1 VTLSHKFR
9 ISTFNVLFDSLAV
22 ELNKRMEAY
31 SSVHELFSFLMQFR
45 SMTHDDVKKC
55 AFKLVTTYPAE
66 IEESS
71 VNFCSSRL

>member
-1 VTLSHKFR
+1 VTLSHEFG

-31 SSVHELFSFLMQFR
+31 SSVHVMFGFLTQFR

-55 AFKLVTTYPAE
+55 ASKLVTTYPAE
-66 IEESS
+66 IE
-71 VNFCSSRL
+71 VFRQ